1 MFALNRRGRSV
12 ALMREGLLPGG
23 GTRFDAAATAVIAD
37 ASGVL
42 NNLLSIYVVDDRC
55 VDVVHLTVIKKASAV
70 PITAGITVADVAIAV
85 VDASIEADLRVPVAS
100 IPEVN
105 PVAPTPVS
113 RSPQQSNLGRF
124 HPRSGNPVIAAVFG
138 VAPVARRPDITLAR
152 AYGLRVNRQHRWSN
166 RDRQGNLSR
175 GGRRHHGHHKQ

>member
-1 MFALNRRGRSV
+1 MFSLYRHGRNV
-12 ALMREGLLPGG
+12 ALMREGLLPRG

-42 NNLLSIYVVDDRC
+42 NNLFSIYVVDDRC

-70 PITAGITVADVAIAV
+70 PITAGIAVADIAIAV
-85 VDASIEADLRVPVAS
+85 VDASIEADLRAPVSNVPD
-100 IPEVN
+100 VN
-105 PVAPTPVS
+105 PGTPTPVS
-113 RSPQQSNLGRF
+113 RRPQQSNLGRF
-124 HPRSGNPVIAAVFG
+124 HPRSRNPVIAAVFV

-152 AYGLRVNRQHRWSN
+152 ANGLRVNRQHRRSY

-175 GGRRHHGHHKQ
+175 GGRRHHGQHK